1 MLEGKIKRLANV
13 IIDLLVDEFLP
24 VFEDAQESPL
34 NVL

>member
-1 MLEGKIKRLANV
+1 MLEGKIKGLANV

-24 VFEDAQESPL
+24 VFEHAQESLL